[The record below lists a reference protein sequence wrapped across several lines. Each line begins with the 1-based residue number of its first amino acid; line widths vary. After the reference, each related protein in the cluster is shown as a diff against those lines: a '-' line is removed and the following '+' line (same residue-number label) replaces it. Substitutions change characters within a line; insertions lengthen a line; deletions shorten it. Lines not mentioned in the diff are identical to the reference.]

1 LQILSL
7 STSNFRNLEAGT
19 ISFSRRANLI
29 GGANGQGKTNLLE
42 ALCVLGNLRS
52 FRGASPRT
60 MVCHGEAGFRLAA
73 ELVGPDGRRTLEQH
87 VTVGPPTV
95 RKLLVDG
102 RAAALAEYLTL
113 CPVFSLSSADDQ
125 LVLGPPR
132 HRRAY
137 LDRLAFLLE
146 PKSLAEIRRY
156 QRALRQRNAAL
167 SAGAT
172 DDALAAWEKPLA
184 AAAANIVVTRRRALE
199 SVRSRVLTIY
209 RESGGEGFPEL
220 TLAYL
225 GEGWLKEEKLLEILE
240 KSYETRY
247 NQSRAR
253 DRNAG
258 HTLEGPHRHDLRL
271 LADGRPVRDVLS
283 SGQTKV
289 AAAAL
294 RLASV
299 VSVEEDR
306 GDRFPLV
313 MDDVDAELDNA
324 VLRRLTGAL
333 DDGRQLFLSSARPEP
348 PLDAAAETLSFE
360 LSRGHCQRRT
370 AAGE

>member
-1 LQILSL
+1 LQILNL

-19 ISFSRRANLI
+19 ISWSRRANLI

-52 FRGASPRT
+52 FRGATPRALT
-60 MVCHGEAGFRLAA
+60 RHGEAGYRLAA
-73 ELVGPDGRRTLEQH
+73 EVVGPGGRRTLEQR
-87 VTVGPPTV
+87 VEAGPPPG

-102 RAAALAEYLTL
+102 RAAALAEYLAL
-113 CPVFSLSSADDQ
+113 CPVFSLSAADEQ
-125 LVLGPPR
+125 LVVGAPR

-137 LDRLAFLLE
+137 LDRVGFLLE
-146 PKSLAEIRRY
+146 PKRLADIRRY

-172 DDALAAWEKPLA
+172 DDALSAWEKPLA
-184 AAAANIVVTRRRALE
+184 AAAAKIVNARLRVLE
-199 SVRSRVLTIY
+199 KVRSHALTIY
-209 RESGGEGFPEL
+209 RESGGNGFPEL
-220 TLAYL
+220 TLGYR
-225 GEGWLKEEKLLEILE
+225 GESWLKEEKLLEILE

-247 NQSRAR
+247 NETRAR

-258 HTLEGPHRHDLRL
+258 YTLEGPHRHDLRL

-324 VLRRLTGAL
+324 VLRRLAGAL
-333 DDGRQLFLSSARPEP
+333 DVGRQLFLSSARAEP
-348 PLDAAAETLSFE
+348 PLDAVAETHSFE
-360 LSRGHCQRRT
+360 LSRGRCQRRP